1 MFSLISRLLTGL
13 FNRRYM
19 MDERLNDEITRAQQ
33 EGASLS
39 LNVYA
44 RG

>member
-1 MFSLISRLLTGL
+1 MFSSISRLLTGL
-13 FNRRYM
+13 FNRRY